1 MTVFLAQPSQE
12 SQVRYLRF
20 RFSNIRF
27 KLFIFSFVLLYIFYV
42 HVFFTM
48 DSKFLTMFSFSLF
61 NRQKPH
67 ISSAQ
72 FN

>member
-1 MTVFLAQPSQE
+1 MTVFLAQPSQV
-12 SQVRYLRF
+12 SQVGYLRF

-61 NRQKPH
+61 NRQKPR
-67 ISSAQ
+67 IFSTQ

>member
-1 MTVFLAQPSQE
+1 MTVSIAQPSEE
-12 SQVRYLRF
+12 SQVEYLRF
-20 RFSNIRF
+20 RFPNIRF
-27 KLFIFSFVLLYIFYV
+27 MLFILGFVLLYIFYV
-42 HVFFTM
+42 HIFFTM

-61 NRQKPH
+61 NRQKPR

>member
-12 SQVRYLRF
+12 SQVGDLRF
-20 RFSNIRF
+20 RFPNIRF
-27 KLFIFSFVLLYIFYV
+27 KLFILGFVLLYIFYV
-42 HVFFTM
+42 HIFFTM

>member
-12 SQVRYLRF
+12 SHVGYLRF
-20 RFSNIRF
+20 RFPNIKF
-27 KLFIFSFVLLYIFYV
+27 KLFIIGFVLLYIFHV
-42 HVFFTM
+42 HIFFTM

-61 NRQKPH
+61 NRKRPR